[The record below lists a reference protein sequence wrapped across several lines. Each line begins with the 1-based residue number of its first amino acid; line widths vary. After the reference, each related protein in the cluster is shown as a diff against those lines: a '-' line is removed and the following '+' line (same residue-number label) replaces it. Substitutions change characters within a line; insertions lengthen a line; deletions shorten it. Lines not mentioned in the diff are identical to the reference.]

1 MTYLMGID
9 NGGTM
14 TKAAL
19 FDAQGREI
27 AVAAENTPLI
37 TPRPGYYE
45 RDMTLLWRTNAAC
58 IREVI
63 RKAGVSP
70 ARHCGRRLYRP
81 RQRAVRLGE
90 DGRPRVRHR
99 LDRPARRR
107 GGQPVAP
114 GRHGA

>member
-19 FDAQGREI
+19 FDVEGREI

-45 RDMTLLWRTNAAC
+45 RDMTLLWQTNAAC

-70 ARHCGRRLYRP
+70 RAIAGVGCTGHGKGCLLYTSRC
-81 RQRAVRLGE
+81 V
-90 DGRPRVRHR
+90 
-99 LDRPARRR
+99 
-107 GGQPVAP
+107 
-114 GRHGA
+114 

>member
-19 FDAQGREI
+19 FDVEGREI

-45 RDMTLLWRTNAAC
+45 RDMTLLWQTNAAC

-70 ARHCGRRLYRP
+70 GSVQMRS
-81 RQRAVRLGE
+81 
-90 DGRPRVRHR
+90 
-99 LDRPARRR
+99 
-107 GGQPVAP
+107 
-114 GRHGA
+114 